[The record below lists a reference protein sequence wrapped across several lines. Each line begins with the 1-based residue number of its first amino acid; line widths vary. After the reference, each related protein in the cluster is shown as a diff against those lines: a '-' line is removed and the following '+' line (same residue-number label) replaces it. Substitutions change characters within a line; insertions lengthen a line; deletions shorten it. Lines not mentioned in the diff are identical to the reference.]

1 MRSGSLI
8 TLVAG
13 EGRAALLDR
22 VQATMALIEGHAEHV
37 MDAAG
42 AQIVGDL
49 GTLRAALDR
58 RRRERPPVVAWLE
71 RLIGL
76 ELKLRQYQDGKASAT
91 RSSRRPGVAALHRA
105 FAAPEALPTLA
116 ELGRPGGVAA
126 SHGPGSPAARGR
138 RARGRL
144 AAPAVGRRT
153 AARTK
158 PAGSARS
165 SSQGR
170 ERAT

>member
-58 RRRERPPVVAWLE
+58 RRRERPPVIAWLE

-76 ELKLRQYQDGKASAT
+76 ELKLRQYQDGKAFCDAVVAQA
-91 RSSRRPGVAALHRA
+91 GVAALHRA
-105 FAAPEALPTLA
+105 FAAPEALPTLP
-116 ELGRPGGVAA
+116 ELADPAAWLRRTDPDLLRPGDAG
-126 SHGPGSPAARGR
+126 PAA
-138 RARGRL
+138 A
-144 AAPAVGRRT
+144 
-153 AARTK
+153 
-158 PAGSARS
+158 
-165 SSQGR
+165 
-170 ERAT
+170 